1 MFLSNTYDLDPNYTW
16 SLGGEPV
23 SLVSEVTDL
32 GVGFQ
37 NSLKFHNHIQTIC
50 NKARQKI
57 FVLFKKFLTKDPVL
71 LVQAYKT
78 YVLPVLNYCS
88 PIWSPHNADD
98 IHLIESVQ
106 RKFTKRL
113 KGFDQLPYKERLDKS
128 GLLSLELVRIQTDL
142 LLCYKILHNLVKID
156 GAKLFVMDENRFQRG
171 HGFKIRATR
180 PRLDIGLYSYGYRV
194 ANLWNNLSSNT
205 VLSTSA
211 KDFTR
216 NLKNEDFDLHI

>member
-1 MFLSNTYDLDPNYTW
+1 MFLSNTHDLDQNYAW
-16 SLGGEPV
+16 PLGGDFV
-23 SLVSEVTDL
+23 SQVSDLTDL

-37 NSLKFHNHIQTIC
+37 NSLRFNNHIQTIC

-57 FVLFKKFLTKDPVL
+57 FVLFKKFVTKDPKL

-88 PIWSPHNADD
+88 PIWSPHNVEE
-98 IHLIESVQ
+98 IHMLESVQ

-113 KGFDQLPYKERLDKS
+113 KGFEQLSYKERLDKS
-128 GLLSLELVRIQTDL
+128 GLICLELVRIKTDL
-142 LLCYKILHNLVKID
+142 LLCYKILHKLVKIE
-156 GAKLFVMDENRFQRG
+156 GAKLFVMDENRFSRG

-194 ANLWNNLSSNT
+194 SNLWNNLSSNT
-205 VLSTSA
+205 VLSVSP
-211 KDFTR
+211 KDFIR
-216 NLKNEDFDLHI
+216 NLDDEDFELHI